1 MDIELSATPDIA
13 PNLLDRQLG
22 EFRTSHAPRHV
33 SRRGVEW
40 SYYTGG
46 GTGDVLLR
54 LTGALGLAEFSFQ
67 QIRLFERQFRVI
79 APDYP
84 AVASLAEMT
93 DGLVAILDAEG
104 VGRAHVSG
112 GSFGGLLAQVLVR
125 HAPERVASLVLSHTG
140 APDGRRRRLGVAI
153 AATMPVS
160 VLRALLKAKLGRTL
174 RAADPFWR
182 RYFDRAINE
191 MTKADIMSRVRLQ
204 AEFGQQA
211 GWTPS
216 DLASWPGRVLLI
228 EGEDDPL
235 FPAAARQRLRA
246 LYPMAEV
253 YAFKG
258 TGHAAAV
265 LKPEEYAAVVSR
277 FLLQEGPR

>member
-1 MDIELSATPDIA
+1 MDIGLSATPDIA
-13 PNLLDRQLG
+13 SNLLERQLG

-46 GTGDVLLR
+46 DAGEVLLR

-84 AVASLAEMT
+84 AVGSLAEMI

-153 AATMPVS
+153 AAALPVS
-160 VLRALLKAKLGRTL
+160 LLRALLKARLGRTL
-174 RAADPFWR
+174 DAADPFWR

-204 AEFGQQA
+204 AEFGQQT
-211 GWTPS
+211 GWSPN
-216 DLASWPGRVLLI
+216 DLARWPGRVLLI

-235 FPAAARQRLRA
+235 FASAARQRLRA
-246 LYPMAEV
+246 LYPTAEV
-253 YAFKG
+253 YAFQG

-277 FLLQEGPR
+277 FLLQQRSG